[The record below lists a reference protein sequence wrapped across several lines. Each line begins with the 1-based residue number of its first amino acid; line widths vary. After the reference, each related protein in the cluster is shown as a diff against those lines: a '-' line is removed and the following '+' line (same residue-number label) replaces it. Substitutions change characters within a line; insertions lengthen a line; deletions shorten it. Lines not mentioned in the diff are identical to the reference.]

1 MPSERRGRYAPPTLM
16 NADAIHSQPTS
27 TSRVVSALISLILL
41 ISVLAPTA
49 PADALTP
56 EEDEFIE
63 LINQERSSRGLN
75 PLTEYWDLTDD
86 ARAWSAQMDADGFLS
101 HNPDLV
107 SITSNWRSLAENVGE
122 GTGVAQL
129 HRIFM
134 NSSEHRDHILNPLL
148 DHIGVG
154 VTHGSGGRLWVTV
167 DFMESNGA
175 PLNEDPTAPAI
186 DVERAA
192 GRDRYATAA
201 DIASTMFPRADTVY
215 IATGENYPDALA
227 AGPAA
232 GNVNAPV
239 LYVKKN
245 SIPRATINQLKR
257 LDPETI
263 IVTGGTAVI
272 SDAVYDTLAG
282 FTESIARHSGPNR
295 YATAALISRHAF
307 STNTSTVYVATGE
320 TYPDALVAGPAAIKD
335 GAPLLL
341 VKRNSLPSHTRN
353 ELDRLNADT
362 IIIVGGTGTVSSG
375 VQAQLASYA
384 TRVTRQAGSDRWSTG
399 QTVSTRAF
407 SPSTSDIVYIAYGNG
422 WPDSVAGTAAAAQV
436 PGPILLVRTYSI
448 PSATRQEL
456 ARLNPERIMI
466 FGGTAVVANS
476 VTTTL
481 NAYIK

>member
-1 MPSERRGRYAPPTLM
+1 MKSDTMHILT
-16 NADAIHSQPTS
+16 TS
-27 TSRVVSALISLILL
+27 ITRVMSALISLTLL
-41 ISVLAPTA
+41 IGVLAATA

-75 PLTEYWDLTDD
+75 PLIEYWDLTDD
-86 ARAWSAQMDADGFLS
+86 ARAWSDQLNADGSLS
-101 HNPDLV
+101 HNPDLA
-107 SITSNWRSLAENVGE
+107 SITSNWLGLAENVGV
-122 GTGVAQL
+122 GAGVAQL
-129 HRIFM
+129 HQAFM
-134 NSSEHRDHILNPLL
+134 DSSQHRAHILDPLL

-154 VTHGSGGRLWVTV
+154 VTHGSGELLWVTI
-167 DFMESNGA
+167 DFMNSNGE
-175 PLNEDPTAPAI
+175 PLTVDPTAPDI
-186 DVERAA
+186 VVERAA

-201 DIASTMFPRADTVY
+201 DISSTMFPNADTVY

-232 GNVNAPV
+232 GHANAPV

-245 SIPRATINQLKR
+245 SIPRATINELNR

-272 SDAVYDTLAG
+272 SDSVYNQLASY
-282 FTESIARHSGPNR
+282 TESIARHSGSNR
-295 YATAALISRHAF
+295 YATAAVISRNAF
-307 STNTSTVYVATGE
+307 STGTKTVYIATGE
-320 TYPDALVAGPAAIKD
+320 TYPDALVAGPAAITD
-335 GAPLLL
+335 RAPLLL
-341 VKRNSLPSHTRN
+341 VKRNSLPLHTRN
-353 ELDRLNADT
+353 ELNRLNPEA
-362 IIIVGGTGTVSSG
+362 IIIVGGTGNISSG

-399 QTVSTRAF
+399 RTVSTRAF
-407 SPSTSDIVYIAYGNG
+407 SPATSDIVYIAYGNG

-456 ARLNPERIMI
+456 ARLSPERIMV

-481 NAYIK
+481 NTYIK